1 MAARI
6 ERLFKIIRLLS
17 GAPHR
22 LSAEQIA
29 QAVGVS
35 SRNVMRDLNE
45 IDMLIDIP
53 LVDRSHDGFT
63 MPDLKLIGLITEFDD
78 MQSVS
83 AEKSNQGN
91 PLIKIDREVMT
102 SGMVYQLIRLKE
114 IKAGMSNGSHFK
126 KVFSALIQGLFVK
139 ITIKSDDEVEEHL
152 CVPIKVYFDQQ
163 LLYISVFDDTFDHLI
178 LLEAN
183 KICSVRQAEK
193 RLDRKKLA
201 MFREYVNSAWGKMIR
216 HDQMLINQAVFTV
229 DQFIGEYFHRHS
241 LLESQIIQV
250 DSPGRY
256 IVTMDIH
263 QPVEFVRWILR
274 FGDNVTVRGDEDVL
288 REMHG
293 YLAVMMKK
301 YP

>member
-1 MAARI
+1 M
-6 ERLFKIIRLLS
+6 S